1 MHSYSE
7 GKSTLRGGGNVWKY
21 QKTASHLIFSVFLV
35 ILYKLKT

>member
-7 GKSTLRGGGNVWKY
+7 GKSTLRGGNVWKY